1 MVEPFAFL
9 ILALAA
15 WRLAYMLVSE
25 VGPFSVFARL
35 RYRIGVRSVPVTQP
49 DGRMAVGKVASNTA
63 AELFL
68 CIWCMSVWTALLLL
82 ALVLLSPALWF
93 IPVVLALSAGAILVQ
108 EVGQWLRS
116 R

>member
-15 WRLAYMLVSE
+15 WRLACMLVSE
-25 VGPFSVFARL
+25 AGPFSVFARL
-35 RYRIGVRSVPVTQP
+35 RYRIGVRSVLVTP
-49 DGRMAVGKVASNTA
+49 SVGRIDVGKVASNTV
-63 AELFL
+63 AELFM
-68 CIWCMSVWTALLLL
+68 CIWCMSVWTAALLL
-82 ALVLLSPALWF
+82 ALVLLAPALWF
-93 IPVVLALSAGAILVQ
+93 VPVVLALSAGAILVQ